1 MKRTKRMDRGKG
13 FQRKVTA
20 ATGGRVTFSGRARD
34 RFKGLDDAVPK
45 KPRARLRPVSEKR
58 QASRAFYRA
67 EVTSIVRRLGRRR
80 FVCEA
85 PPAVHAGHDCG
96 APFDPHHVVKRSQ
109 GGGDHRQNLVLLCRR
124 LHDLTDAPR
133 VSRTGRLMIAGHG
146 DETFDFWW
154 DRRRLDYGTE
164 VPQYGPG
171 FGPGQMVRYT
181 RAQEET
187 PCP

>member
-1 MKRTKRMDRGKG
+1 MTLQRKKRMARGKG
-13 FQRKVTA
+13 FRRKVMTYDQRIA
-20 ATGGRVTFSGRARD
+20 AADRVVRQFVER
-34 RFKGLDDAVPK
+34 GLGPK
-45 KPRARLRPVSEKR
+45 KPRARLRPISDKR
-58 QASRAFYRA
+58 RASLAFYRA

-85 PPAVHAGHDCG
+85 PPAVHAGHDCR

-109 GGGDHRQNLVLLCRR
+109 GGSAHRQNLVLLCRR

-154 DRRRLDYGTE
+154 DRRRDDYGTE

-181 RAQEET
+181 RPQGGS
-187 PCP
+187 